1 MKQDIKETWDLLIN
15 PRMLKVLPLII
26 SSAMSIAI
34 YAAVFIPLMVNT
46 IKVTPDT
53 QDWNE

>member
-1 MKQDIKETWDLLIN
+1 VKQDIKETWDLLIN